1 MKKYISFG
9 KFNAYYKFI
18 ISSVVFKLVYNILF
32 GVQIGYST
40 QLLRL
45 LPENDLVDHSLIH
58 DLFNYLGILI
68 ISLILFLCD
77 KIYYKKNAKEPEVK
91 SKPRNSLIHNEVEL
105 DIIDGKLCIKL
116 LVITFIWVLM
126 EQSEKIYYYCTL
138 SDLDYWPCEMLILAY
153 FCKKMFGNKLYK
165 HQKFSILFILIVGS
179 LLKLGSFIIS
189 LYIDDQDILFIQ
201 KKYWIP
207 LGIIFFLIIIFFRS
221 YASCKLKWVMDYKY
235 IFIIKLMILYGFSG
249 VIINSLICLISTYSE
264 CHSDKCAVKSSDG
277 SERHYESFLIYFEKM
292 RNITANEKFI
302 EILYIILASLINF
315 FVVLNHL
322 LIIKYLSPI
331 HTICSG
337 AIYYILIQIIL
348 IIVNKIKNNNFFKGE
363 ENQEDKAAKY
373 IFDISGD
380 FFSAFST
387 TIFLELIEF
396 NFCGCNYNLRK
407 NIIERSKLEGNNA
420 YDIESFESIE
430 SGTLFNDN
438 RSSVKS
444 SISSRQMSKNTELS
458 VIPEHKY

>member
-18 ISSVVFKLVYNILF
+18 IFSVVFKLVYNLLF

-45 LPENDLVDHSLIH
+45 LPENDLMDHSLIH
-58 DLFNYLGILI
+58 DFFNYLGIFI
-68 ISLILFLCD
+68 ISLILLIGD
-77 KIYYKKNAKEPEVK
+77 KIYYKKKVKEPEMK
-91 SKPRNSLIHNEVEL
+91 LKPRISLIHNEVEL
-105 DIIDGKLCIKL
+105 DIIDGKLCINL

-153 FCKKMFGNKLYK
+153 FCKKMLGTKLYK
-165 HQKFSILFILIVGS
+165 HQKFSMLFILIIGS
-179 LLKLGSFIIS
+179 LLKFGSFIIS
-189 LYIDDQDILFIQ
+189 LYIDDQEILFIQ
-201 KKYWIP
+201 KKFWIP

-221 YASCKLKWVMDYKY
+221 YVSCKLKWIMDYKY

-249 VIINSLICLISTYSE
+249 IIINILICLISTYSE
-264 CHSDKCAVKSSDG
+264 CNSDKCAVKSSDG
-277 SERHYESFLIYFEKM
+277 SEKHYESFLIYFEKM
-292 RNITANEKFI
+292 GNITANEKAT
-302 EILYIILASLINF
+302 EILYILLASLINF

-363 ENQEDKAAKY
+363 GNQEEKAAKY

-396 NFCGCNYNLRK
+396 NFCGCNYNIRK
-407 NIIERSKLEGNNA
+407 NIIERSKLEGNNVD
-420 YDIESFESIE
+420 DIES
-430 SGTLFNDN
+430 GALFINNTIYN
-438 RSSVKS
+438 RSTVGS
-444 SISSRQMSKNTELS
+444 SENSRQMSKNTELS
-458 VIPEHKY
+458 VIPSHK

>member
-18 ISSVVFKLVYNILF
+18 ISSVVFKLLYNLLF

-45 LPENDLVDHSLIH
+45 LPENDFVDHSLIH
-58 DLFNYLGILI
+58 DLFNYLGIFI
-68 ISLILFLCD
+68 ISLILLLCD
-77 KIYYKKNAKEPEVK
+77 KIYTKKKVKEPEVK
-91 SKPRNSLIHNEVEL
+91 SKPRISLIHNEVDF
-105 DIIDGKLCIKL
+105 DIIDGKLCINL
-116 LVITFIWVLM
+116 LIITFLWVLM

-138 SDLDYWPCEMLILAY
+138 NDLDYWPCEMLILAY
-153 FCKKMFGNKLYK
+153 FCKKMFGKKLYK
-165 HQKFSILFILIVGS
+165 HQKFSIFFILIVGS
-179 LLKLGSFIIS
+179 LLKFGSFIIS
-189 LYIDDQDILFIQ
+189 LHIDDQDILFIQ
-201 KKYWIP
+201 RKFWIP

-221 YASCKLKWVMDYKY
+221 YVSCKLKWIIDYKY
-235 IFIIKLMILYGFSG
+235 IFVIKLMILYGFSG
-249 VIINSLICLISTYSE
+249 IIVNSLICLIATYSE
-264 CHSDKCAVKSSDG
+264 CNSDKCAIKSSDG
-277 SERHYESFLIYFEKM
+277 SERHYESFLIYLEKM
-292 RNITANEKFI
+292 ATITSNEKFI
-302 EILYIILASLINF
+302 EILYIILASLFNF

-363 ENQEDKAAKY
+363 ENQKDKAVKY
-373 IFDISGD
+373 LFDISSD

-387 TIFLELIEF
+387 TIFLELIEL

-407 NIIERSKLEGNNA
+407 NIIERSKLDGTTVD
-420 YDIESFESIE
+420 DIENGSLVKDNSIY
-430 SGTLFNDN
+430 N
-438 RSSVKS
+438 RSTVKS
-444 SISSRQMSKNTELS
+444 SDYSRQITKITELS
-458 VIPEHKY
+458 VISSHS

>member
-9 KFNAYYKFI
+9 KFNAHYKFI
-18 ISSVVFKLVYNILF
+18 ISSVVLKLIYNLLF

-40 QLLRL
+40 QSLRL
-45 LPENDLVDHSLIH
+45 LPDNSFEEHSLIH

-68 ISLILFLCD
+68 ISLILLLCN

-91 SKPRNSLIHNEVEL
+91 SKSRISLIHNEIDF
-105 DIIDGKLCIKL
+105 DIIDGKLCINL
-116 LVITFIWVLM
+116 FGITFLWVLM

-138 SDLDYWPCEMLILAY
+138 SDLDYWSCEMLILAY
-153 FCKKMFGNKLYK
+153 FCKKILGKKLYK
-165 HQKFSILFILIVGS
+165 HQIFSIYFILIVGS
-179 LLKLGSFIIS
+179 LLKFGSFIIS

-201 KKYWIP
+201 KKFWIP

-221 YASCKLKWVMDYKY
+221 YVSCKLKWIMDYKY
-235 IFIIKLMILYGFSG
+235 IFIIKLMIFYGFSG
-249 VIINSLICLISTYSE
+249 IIVNSLICIISTYSK
-264 CHSDKCAVKSSDG
+264 CYSDKCIIVSRDG
-277 SERHYESFLIYFEKM
+277 SERHYESFLIYLEKM
-292 RNITANEKFI
+292 GNISSSEKII
-302 EILYIILASLINF
+302 EIFYIILAILIHF

-337 AIYYILIQIIL
+337 TLYYILMQIIL
-348 IIVNKIKNNNFFKGE
+348 VLVNKIKNDNFFKGE
-363 ENQEDKAAKY
+363 ENQNHKAAKY
-373 IFDISGD
+373 IFDISSD

-407 NIIERSKLEGNNA
+407 NIIERSKLEGNNID
-420 YDIESFESIE
+420 DIESGALFKDNSIY
-430 SGTLFNDN
+430 N

-444 SISSRQMSKNTELS
+444 SEYSRQLSKITELEEMPS
-458 VIPEHKY
+458 HKK